1 MIGTNTMMNH
11 APWVNFVMAMMTST
25 RNESA
30 APTPLTK
37 SP

>member
-1 MIGTNTMMNH
+1 MIGTSTMMNQ
-11 APWVNFVMAMMTST
+11 APWVNFVMAMMMST
-25 RNESA
+25 TNDRS